1 MKTEEEKIEEIS
13 RVAAL
18 LFTTARAFNLWNAQ
32 LEFMA
37 HKLKMCHTYETKYAL
52 GQIEDGCKK
61 IAKGLEHFEDWAFN
75 AAKTDSGHSQDAE
88 ALDAY
93 LQDGSIIAVLSALLF
108 NATACDKNARLK
120 IESELLL
127 MIKSKPLISF
137 DLIDKV
143 RVK

>member
-1 MKTEEEKIEEIS
+1 MKTKEEKLEEIS

-18 LFTTARAFNLWNAQ
+18 MFTTARAFNLWNSQ
-32 LEFMA
+32 LEIMA
-37 HKLKMCHTYETKYAL
+37 HKLKMCHTHDTKYAL

-93 LQDGSIIAVLSALLF
+93 LQDGSVIAVLSALLF
-108 NATACDKNARLK
+108 NATACDKDARLK
-120 IESELLL
+120 IETEMML
-127 MIKSKPLISF
+127 MIKNKPLISF